1 MKCKIL
7 KAIILVS
14 IGCLLLGGCGSSV
27 TKMTSDSLALE
38 NKHPYSVKV
47 ETAGWEKIDKLQTS
61 GLTNE
66 RYTQTL
72 IKSIQNTGLFKEA
85 IETGN
90 ADYNLKVTVIKHIL
104 PGHIGD
110 FDLTMTTQWQL
121 SDKTDKVICTET
133 IDSVYTS
140 KLTDELVTF
149 DRLQKANENL
159 VKINIEQGIK
169 KLAQLKF

>member
-1 MKCKIL
+1 MKRNVL
-7 KAIILVS
+7 NTIILVS
-14 IGCLLLGGCGSSV
+14 ISCLLAGGCGSSI
-27 TKMTSDSLALE
+27 TKMTANSLTLE
-38 NKHPYSVKV
+38 NKHPYSVKI
-47 ETAGWEKIDKLQTS
+47 ETTGWEKIGKLQTS

-72 IKSIQNTGLFKEA
+72 IKSIQSTGLFKEA

-121 SDKTDKVICTET
+121 IDTDGKVVCNEI

-159 VKINIEQGIK
+159 VKINIEQGIQ